1 MNMRME
7 YNAEG
12 SGSIW
17 KSFFSTWCCL
27 RLVKSVLNQH
37 EAINHLFVDNFAF
50 ESISLGLFAFE
61 WKVPGAVYWLKSWAV
76 RKQKQLDWGMIP
88 LYPAKARD
96 KLASSCFL
104 LSADL
109 NFQGLEDRNKG
120 VPAQIPKPEAVTP
133 KEQAWPLWTMSKGLY
148 CHR

>member
-1 MNMRME
+1 MNMKME
-7 YNAEG
+7 YNAED

-37 EAINHLFVDNFAF
+37 EAINRLFVDNFAF

-76 RKQKQLDWGMIP
+76 RKQKQDFSKVADNQFGN
-88 LYPAKARD
+88 
-96 KLASSCFL
+96 LAEIHL
-104 LSADL
+104 LSTK
-109 NFQGLEDRNKG
+109 GLW
-120 VPAQIPKPEAVTP
+120 EAEKEWKYY
-133 KEQAWPLWTMSKGLY
+133 KEQKGILKSGWRDIGMEYTLLLLKNSKMGFKDVVP
-148 CHR
+148 